1 MPALIPTPWLGL
13 KGRYYESCALSHLK
27 KHGLRL
33 VTKNYRCT
41 AGEIDLV
48 MLDKGTLIFVEVRF
62 REDEDFGSAVETVD
76 RRKQLKVLRAA
87 AHYLLRNKIYNALQC
102 RFDVIGITKKDSS
115 VKISWLQNAFE

>member
-1 MPALIPTPWLGL
+1 MSSILSLPWVGL
-13 KGRYYESCALSHLK
+13 KGRHYESLALRYLK
-27 KHGLRL
+27 TQGLRF
-33 VTKNYRCT
+33 VQKNYRCSH
-41 AGEIDLV
+41 GEIDLV
-48 MLDKGTLIFVEVRF
+48 MMDKRTLIFVEVRF

-102 RFDVIGITKKDSS
+102 RFDVIGITKKNSS